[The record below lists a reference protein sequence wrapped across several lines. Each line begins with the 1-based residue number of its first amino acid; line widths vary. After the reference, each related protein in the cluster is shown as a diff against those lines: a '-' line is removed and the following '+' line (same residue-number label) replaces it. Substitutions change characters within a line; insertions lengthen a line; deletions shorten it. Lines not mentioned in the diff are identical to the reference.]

1 MNFKFIPVI
10 LILLAL
16 ISCETDYVN
25 NSRVFVEGKI
35 TFNNQP
41 FSKAQVSLETFSYP
55 ISNALTKSDGTFE
68 MGAPDVAETV
78 HLYIGKKITS
88 FSTDSEDCMIAQDS
102 LSIVLPENFQ
112 HVKFSNIMIKQ

>member
-1 MNFKFIPVI
+1 M

-35 TFNNQP
+35 TSNNQP
-41 FSKAQVSLETFSYP
+41 VSKASVSLETFSYP
-55 ISNALTKSDGTFE
+55 ISNAITKSDGSFE

-78 HLYIGKKITS
+78 HLYLGKKIIS
-88 FSTDSEDCMIAQDS
+88 FTTDSEDCTIAQDS
-102 LSIVLPENFQ
+102 LSIVLPENFS
-112 HVKFSNIMIKQ
+112 HVKFSNITIK